1 MGEQDSRASSPAHSP
16 GTRKGEEMVQEEGKE
31 SGRKE
36 TGTTGAD
43 RPSGESTGR
52 DSTGINPD
60 KAEPQ
65 TPGSPNLPTP

>member
-1 MGEQDSRASSPAHSP
+1 MGEQDTSATSPAHSP
-16 GTRKGEEMVQEEGKE
+16 GTRKGEEIVQDEGKE
-31 SGRKE
+31 PGRGE

-60 KAEPQ
+60 KTEPQ
-65 TPGSPNLPTP
+65 TPGSPTMPTP